1 MKSERELLEETI
13 RLHEETRR
21 KWRRLSERRAPK
33 AAAQALPPF
42 AEQPAAGWV
51 ECPECHERFASL
63 PDSGICLDCTPPPE
77 PVRPITSRRRAL
89 LGAGVPER
97 FADLEFLDPDPW
109 PRVKGLDQSLDKWAG
124 LPELLTFAG
133 PTDTGKTT
141 LAVEMLWRHPGRRAW
156 TVAGRIPALL
166 IHGEAGEWQRL
177 TEADVL
183 LVDELGRGHNRDG
196 WEYVYGVVAE
206 RWNWRRPTILTTN
219 LSLGQ
224 LEEAHPALYRR
235 LQEGWIVPLG
245 RNWRTRTKE
254 AK

>member
-1 MKSERELLEETI
+1 MRLLKT
-13 RLHEETRR
+13 
-21 KWRRLSERRAPK
+21 PK
-33 AAAQALPPF
+33 ILPPRD
-42 AEQPAAGWV
+42 GWKT
-51 ECPECHERFASL
+51 
-63 PDSGICLDCTPPPE
+63 CLQCGESWAKLETEELCIDCAPQPE

-97 FADLEFLDPDPW
+97 FADLEFLEPEPW
-109 PRVKGLDQSLDKWAG
+109 PRAKDIDQPLDAWSGQ
-124 LPELLTFAG
+124 PELLTFAG

-141 LAVEMLWRHPGRRAW
+141 LAVEMLWRYPGRRAW
-156 TVAGRIPALL
+156 AVAGRIPALL

-177 TEADVL
+177 TETDVL

-219 LSLGQ
+219 LTLDQ
-224 LEEAHPALYRR
+224 LEAAHPALYRR

-245 RNWRTRTKE
+245 KNWRTRTPEVKT
-254 AK
+254 